1 MHLFA
6 LSCLLRESVRE
17 DVLALSDGEGDGEYG
32 LPHPAPAFF
41 TTAAMLDDVIDE
53 LVEQP
58 RYAIDT
64 EFHRERT

>member
-1 MHLFA
+1 MNPPSL
-6 LSCLLRESVRE
+6 V
-17 DVLALSDGEGDGEYG
+17 
-32 LPHPAPAFF
+32 

-64 EFHRERT
+64 EFHRERTYYPRVALVQVASS